1 MGRVRVRVAHHHLR
15 GLRHVG
21 RRAARGRTRRA
32 VRDGVGLG
40 HSLVKRERLQRV
52 RVGRR
57 RRIDEVQM
65 LGLLASRGGT
75 WGET

>member
-1 MGRVRVRVAHHHLR
+1 
-15 GLRHVG
+15 
-21 RRAARGRTRRA
+21 
-32 VRDGVGLG
+32 VGLG